1 MALTDVNIL
10 PEYHTV
16 EDNIIEDFYIPCLAN
31 SVSYNRITGFFAG
44 ITFQM
49 LAKGLSKL
57 ITNGGQM
64 RMIISTRLSQ
74 QDEEAIR
81 QGYTE
86 REVVEKNFLER
97 FKDPTDEFEKGY
109 LSLLTYLISH
119 CILDIRVVSIGS
131 AITTAMEHEKLGIFF
146 DEVGNMVAFS
156 GSGNETPSGL
166 IHNSEDFDVY
176 CSWKGMDPYGRCFNK
191 ASYFNKLWNG
201 KFPNAHT
208 MTFPEAVKEKIFQYQ
223 NYLSKEELE
232 QLDNKYVENVKLKR
246 ATSNAQK
253 LPSLGT
259 IKLHKY
265 QSDAISELR
274 NNNYRGYFDMA
285 TGTGKTFTALG
296 GLTDLVNNPDIK
308 TKSFFVLI
316 VVPYTH
322 LATQWADDC
331 KKFGISPLLAFGQS
345 RKWRNSFEEKAISVK
360 LAQSKLECVIIT
372 TASLLHQF
380 VLDTLRDPKVARRTV
395 FIADEAHNLGA
406 GKIKTVLN
414 IDFKYRLGLS
424 ATMDRHHDESGT
436 DKLYEFFDK
445 CCIHYDLGRAIA
457 EGYLS
462 HYRYY
467 PVLVYLDDDELDQYV
482 KLSKEIAKRS
492 VYEDPDESED
502 LKRLLLK
509 RALLVAGCRMK
520 LDVLR
525 DVIKPFKNTY
535 YNLIYCGAVSY
546 VDATDPTEDSQL
558 KSVMSML
565 RNDLKMRI
573 ERFTALEDMTTRDTI
588 KDHFQTKL
596 INGIAAIKCLDEG
609 VNIPCI
615 QRAFILA
622 SSTNPKEYVQRRGR
636 VLRLFNPVEKPY
648 AEIFDF
654 ITLTRPLDEL
664 GKIDQDYARFESSLA
679 KRELARVEEFSRL
692 SDNSAESYKII
703 SDIKS
708 AYHLD
713 DFDLEDNDNE

>member
-10 PEYHTV
+10 SEYHTV
-16 EDNIIEDFYIPCLAN
+16 EDNVIEEFYIPCLAN

-64 RMIISTRLSQ
+64 KMIISTRLSQ

-81 QGYTE
+81 QGYSE
-86 REVVEKNFLER
+86 REIVEKNFLER

-119 CILDIRVVSIGS
+119 CILDIRVV
-131 AITTAMEHEKLGIFF
+131 AINSFVTTAMEHEKLGIFV

-166 IHNSEDFDVY
+166 MHNSEDFDVY
-176 CSWKGMDPYGRCFNK
+176 CSWKGIDPNERCFRK
-191 ASYFNKLWNG
+191 ASYFTKLWNG

-223 NYLSKEELE
+223 NYLPKGELE
-232 QLDNKYVENVKLKR
+232 QLDNKYVESVKLKR
-246 ATSNAQK
+246 VANSAQK

-259 IKLHKY
+259 IKLHNY
-265 QSDAISELR
+265 QEAAINELK

-296 GLTDLVNNPDIK
+296 GLTNLVNNPDIK

-322 LATQWADDC
+322 LATQWAEDC
-331 KKFGISPLLAFGQS
+331 QKFGISPLLAFGQS
-345 RKWRNSFEEKAISVK
+345 KKWRNAFEEKAISVK

-372 TASLLHQF
+372 TSSLLHEF
-380 VLDTLRDPKVARRTV
+380 VLDILRDPKVAKRTV
-395 FIADEAHNLGA
+395 FIADEAHNIGA
-406 GKIKTVLN
+406 GKIKTVLD

-424 ATMDRHHDESGT
+424 ATMDRHHDEFGT
-436 DKLYEFFDK
+436 NKLYEFFEK
-445 CCIHYDLGRAIA
+445 CCIHYDLGKAIA
-457 EGYLS
+457 EGFLS

-467 PVLVYLDDDELDQYV
+467 PVLVYLDDDELDRYV
-482 KLSKEIAKRS
+482 KLSKEISKRS

-509 RALLVAGCRMK
+509 RALLVAGCKMK
-520 LDVLR
+520 IDVLR
-525 DVIKPFKNTY
+525 DVIRPYKNTY

-546 VDATDPTEDSQL
+546 VDATDPSEDSQL

-573 ERFTALEDMTTRDTI
+573 ERFTALEDMVTRDTI

-654 ITLTRPLDEL
+654 ITLTRPLNEL
-664 GKIDQDYARFESSLA
+664 GKIDQDNARFESSLA

-713 DFDLEDNDNE
+713 DFYLEDNDNE